1 MILRR
6 AAIVFLCLT
15 SCNTAGSTR
24 PVSHEESTLSRPANS
39 LSDGSSIPDPVG
51 TVAINGSSA
60 AMGDG
65 PTTERVVGYV
75 AIIGGVIAITILTIG
90 FYKLVRLMAH

>member
-6 AAIVFLCLT
+6 AAIAFLCLT
-15 SCNTAGSTR
+15 GCNTVGSTR
-24 PVSHEESTLSRPANS
+24 PASHEESTFSSPVNS
-39 LSDGSSIPDPVG
+39 LSDGSIPG
-51 TVAINGSSA
+51 TAAIDAMNASSA
-60 AMGDG
+60 AIGDE

-90 FYKLVRLMAH
+90 FYKLVRLVAH